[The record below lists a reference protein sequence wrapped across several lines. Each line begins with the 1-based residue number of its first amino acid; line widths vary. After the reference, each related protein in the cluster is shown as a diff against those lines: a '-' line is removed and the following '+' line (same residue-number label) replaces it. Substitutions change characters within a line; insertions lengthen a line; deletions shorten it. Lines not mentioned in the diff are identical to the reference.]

1 MATIDDPQDS
11 RLGTARAAMSKVPE
25 ITIYFWITKVLTTG
39 MGESASDYFT
49 HTLGRGVA
57 VCLAGACL
65 ALSLLLQ
72 FAVRRYTVWI
82 YWLAVVMV
90 SVFGTMA
97 ADSLHAVLHIPF
109 WASTAIYAVVLT
121 AVFATWYAAENT
133 LSIHSIYTPR
143 REAFYWA
150 TVLATFALGTAAGD
164 WTATTLKLGYLAS
177 GILFA
182 VVIAVPA
189 LAHWRFHLNAILAFW
204 FAYVTTRP
212 IGASFADWF
221 GASHKRGGL
230 GFGTGPVT
238 LVSTIVIVCFVA
250 YLAVTRKDAKR
261 QDVPEAEGPDGRK
274 DIGDSRG
281 TPLTGGAG
289 PAPRQ

>member
-90 SVFGTMA
+90 SVRLIQHSVIDLGWLGRT
-97 ADSLHAVLHIPF
+97 SL
-109 WASTAIYAVVLT
+109 
-121 AVFATWYAAENT
+121 
-133 LSIHSIYTPR
+133 
-143 REAFYWA
+143 
-150 TVLATFALGTAAGD
+150 LG
-164 WTATTLKLGYLAS
+164 
-177 GILFA
+177 
-182 VVIAVPA
+182 
-189 LAHWRFHLNAILAFW
+189 
-204 FAYVTTRP
+204 
-212 IGASFADWF
+212 
-221 GASHKRGGL
+221 
-230 GFGTGPVT
+230 
-238 LVSTIVIVCFVA
+238 VS
-250 YLAVTRKDAKR
+250 
-261 QDVPEAEGPDGRK
+261 P
-274 DIGDSRG
+274 
-281 TPLTGGAG
+281 
-289 PAPRQ
+289 